1 MAYRKADYDRS
12 MHLIDIENQIGSPRC
27 TPEEILRWFSLY
39 TATVP
44 IKHGDLAIIGV
55 TNIHN
60 RFAVENSGITARVVH
75 QFGPDGADLALQEVM
90 RDEAL
95 DRRFGTIYCVSGDGG
110 FTEQVG
116 RMGGGAAE
124 VIVVARPLAL
134 ARRLRLAAA
143 RVVLMPDRAER
154 NAVA

>member
-1 MAYRKADYDRS
+1 
-12 MHLIDIENQIGSPRC
+12 
-27 TPEEILRWFSLY
+27 
-39 TATVP
+39 
-44 IKHGDLAIIGV
+44 
-55 TNIHN
+55 
-60 RFAVENSGITARVVH
+60 VH
-75 QFGPDGADLALQEVM
+75 QFGPNGADLALQEVM

-143 RVVLMPDRAER
+143 RVVLMPDSAER